1 MYLCSMQSK
10 SERTRQFIIEKT
22 APIFNEKGYAGTSI
36 SDLTDATGLTKGSIY
51 GNFENKD
58 AVAVAAFDYNF
69 QLVVSHI
76 RSRVSVCEGSIE
88 KLLVYPAIYREFL
101 TIPFLQ
107 AGCPV
112 ANTALE
118 ADDTHPELKE
128 RAAAGLQLWR
138 DSLERILV
146 TGMEKGELRPE
157 VNVTEAVA
165 VIAGLI
171 HGAVLQA
178 KLSGKLQYLNASM
191 DFLEK
196 QIRDLRR

>member
-1 MYLCSMQSK
+1 MQSK

-22 APIFNEKGYAGTSI
+22 APVFNEKGYAGTSI
-36 SDLTDATGLTKGSIY
+36 SDLTEVTGLTKGSIY

-58 AVAVAAFDYNF
+58 AVAIAAFDYNF

-76 RSRVSVCEGSIE
+76 RTQISGCSGSVE
-88 KLLVYPAIYREFL
+88 KLLVYPQIYRDFL
-101 TIPFLQ
+101 NIPFLQ

-118 ADDTHPELKE
+118 ADDTHPQLKE

-138 DSLERILV
+138 DSLERILRE
-146 TGMEKGELRPE
+146 GMENGELRQDTD
-157 VNVTEAVA
+157 VTESVA

-178 KLSGKLQYLNASM
+178 KLSGKLQYLNTSM
-191 DFLEK
+191 DFLDK
-196 QIRDLRR
+196 MIIGLKA

>member
-1 MYLCSMQSK
+1 MQSK

-76 RSRVSVCEGSIE
+76 RIRVNACTGSVD
-88 KLLVYPAIYREFL
+88 KLLAYPQIYRNFL
-101 TIPFLQ
+101 NIPFLQ

-118 ADDTHPELKE
+118 ADDTHPQLKE

-138 DSLERILV
+138 DSLERIIQE
-146 TGMEKGELRPE
+146 GIERGELCE
-157 VNVTEAVA
+157 DVHITEAVA

-178 KLSGKLQYLNASM
+178 KLSGKIQYLNTSM

-196 QIRDLRR
+196 YIRGLKT